1 MNKNKIIAG
10 LIFLFVFLVP
20 FRMLYYTDEIV
31 QGAKFIAL
39 LMANVIGFFVAFGIG
54 TNEPFGRKA
63 EMKVEKKSG
72 EEIARQDRREAA

>member
-10 LIFLFVFLVP
+10 LIFLFLFLVP

-39 LMANVIGFFVAFGIG
+39 LMTNVVGFFVAFAIG

-63 EMKVEKKSG
+63 EMKVERKSG
-72 EEIARQDRREAA
+72 AEHANVNRREAA